1 MNDLNNNDTAE
12 STTEELN
19 TPDFTDTPHTPEIT
33 ETVAAVSRKGYQN
46 TTARLLN
53 MVFVVLLVVMGIFLI
68 LQLYL
73 NVAGYL
79 QQGRRSVSRCSIRW
93 PASPTPFC
101 SARCLLSSNF
111 CRSCGADG
119 QTSVL
124 TSKQCAKNGCRYPRQ
139 PFLCFFLLFAFD
151 NLFHINGNSGFF
163 IAV

>member
-79 QQGRRSVSRCSIRW
+79 QQGASIGVALLYTM
-93 PASPTPFC
+93 ASISNSFLFC
-101 SARCLLSSNF
+101 SL
-111 CRSCGADG
+111 
-119 QTSVL
+119 
-124 TSKQCAKNGCRYPRQ
+124 
-139 PFLCFFLLFAFD
+139 PFVFKFFAEVVELMD
-151 NLFHINGNSGFF
+151 KHQS
-163 IAV
+163 